1 MGNFRENAMS
11 LADLKIWRRENVW
24 KVTSD
29 DSTVILRSYLG
40 HTFIINHEYFHKAY
54 QIELMIP
61 IS

>member
-1 MGNFRENAMS
+1 MS

-40 HTFIINHEYFHKAY
+40 HAFIINHEYFHKAY